1 MNTQQYKLIVFAE
14 QNNGYIWQN
23 FLKLL
28 PRPGRLLAVNTL
40 ASNGKPQF
48 IHSGTYE
55 ELLDAFALSPAKLAR
70 SITDRLRNRT

>member
-1 MNTQQYKLIVFAE
+1 MS
-14 QNNGYIWQN
+14 
-23 FLKLL
+23 
-28 PRPGRLLAVNTL
+28 RLLAVNTL
-40 ASNGKPQF
+40 TSEGKPQF